1 MKTTLATLAA
11 GLLLTGTVAA
21 QQTRPQTTTSR
32 PDAATMTTATNTNA
46 GTGNTLEQNSNA
58 SVTTGAANNAAVNP
72 SQPGSSS
79 AQPNNGTNAQTG
91 LNGTLEQNSNGTV
104 SANAPTT
111 TTTDARSST
120 ITGGTTVKAKKK
132 RGELVN
138 LKKNQ

>member
-11 GLLLTGTVAA
+11 VLVFAGLAAA
-21 QQTRPQTTTSR
+21 QQTRSQPSTSR
-32 PDAATMTTATNTNA
+32 PDAATMTTATNANV
-46 GTGNTLEQNSNA
+46 GTGNTLEQNSNG
-58 SVTTGAANNAAVNP
+58 SVTTGASGNASTNSVRPAP
-72 SQPGSSS
+72 SDN
-79 AQPNNGTNAQTG
+79 PNNGTNATTG

-120 ITGGTTVKAKKK
+120 ITNAPTTKARRK
-132 RGELVN
+132 RSELVN